1 MINGRFFSYLNTA
14 EQIIS
19 SYNGSSPFSDF
30 LKSFFRS
37 NKKAGS
43 KDRKWIASLCYGY
56 FRIGSAAVNASVTD
70 QIVTGFYLCS
80 VEKNEFL
87 EAVEQEWNQTVVS
100 SVNTKLGVV
109 RKRIPDFSL
118 ERIFPFLDQASA
130 GIDHKA
136 FVLALLR
143 QPDIFIRIRPGH
155 VNSVHRKLK
164 RADIN
169 FTALDEYAIKIPTG
183 TDLEKIMDLQSELVI
198 QDYSSQ
204 RTAEYFPKPDEFN
217 GPVRIWD
224 CCAASGGKS
233 ILASDLYKN
242 VQLTVSDN
250 RESILKNLELRFE
263 GAGINKYLSYVA
275 DLSNPFPEDAPAA
288 EIPKDYFDLIITDV
302 PCSGSGTWARTPERM
317 RFVKEEDLD
326 QYSELQ
332 FDIVS
337 NVVPYLKSN
346 GSLLYITC
354 SVYRKENEM
363 VVERVAQQHKL
374 RVVKSGIISGTAF
387 GADTLFAALLQ
398 AAD

>member
-14 EQIIS
+14 EQIIN
-19 SYNGSSPFSDF
+19 SYNGTSPFSEF
-30 LKSFFRS
+30 IKSFFRS

-43 KDRKWIASLCYGY
+43 KDRKWIASLCYAY
-56 FRIGSAAVNASVTD
+56 FRIGRAALQISVRE
-70 QIVTGFYLCS
+70 QVVTGFYLCS
-80 VEKNEFL
+80 TEKNEFL
-87 EAVEQEWNQTVVS
+87 EAVEPEWNATVAS
-100 SVNTKLGVV
+100 SVNTKLSII
-109 RKRIPDFSL
+109 RQRIPGFSL
-118 ERIFPFLDQASA
+118 ENIFPFPDHISS

-204 RTAEYFPKPDEFN
+204 KTADYFPKPEEFN

-233 ILASDLYKN
+233 ILANDQYKN

-250 RESILKNLELRFE
+250 RESVLKNLEVRFE
-263 GAGINKYLSYVA
+263 DAGIENYLSYIV
-275 DLSNPFPEDAPAA
+275 DLSKLVPDGVRAS

-317 RFVKEEDLD
+317 RFIKEDDLQ
-326 QYSELQ
+326 QYSSLQ
-332 FDIVS
+332 FSIVS
-337 NVVPYLKSN
+337 NTIPYLKRN
-346 GSLLYITC
+346 GFLLYITC
-354 SVYRKENEM
+354 SVYKEENEE
-363 VVERVAQQHKL
+363 VVERLVHQHQLKMI
-374 RVVKSGIISGTAF
+374 KSGIISGTAF
-387 GADTLFAALLQ
+387 GADTLFAALLTS
-398 AAD
+398 